1 MTGDQSLMEQLA
13 HWLRRTHLTKV
24 KEHLVPETRVEKMQ
38 HRVLA
43 AANVQINPARVTR
56 GCVIRSWRGN
66 RRCTSTGLPGTRRAL
81 LSRQHPIPLRCRIHK
96 RLRIFRRAV
105 AQVVPA
111 TSRPTWHGVGLAHHG
126 GVSWQERRIDT
137 RRTSRRVR
145 PITRL
150 CKRWLWRT
158 TFDRSIVSEWRQCHR
173 QRSHRNRIVISFSV
187 VDHWERFAPIAL
199 PTEQPIAQAI
209 IDTQSTDALRF
220 KPRNCSTFRFGGRH
234 AVHRKSTRRV
244 RAIDRTPFAA
254 GGHLAGPSHARDV
267 DNLQHR
273 QRKLL
278 GKFKVTLIVRRHRHD
293 RTGSVAHEH
302 IVRGPDGNVLAG
314 RWIDCKQASWNA
326 GLLL

>member
-38 HRVLA
+38 HCVLA
-43 AANVQINPARVTR
+43 AADIQINPARVTCGR
-56 GCVIRSWRGN
+56 VIRSWRGK
-66 RRCTSTGLPGTRRAL
+66 RRCTSTRLPRPLRTL

-111 TSRPTWHGVGLAHHG
+111 TSRPAWHGVGLAHHG

-173 QRSHRNRIVISFSV
+173 QRSH
-187 VDHWERFAPIAL
+187 
-199 PTEQPIAQAI
+199 
-209 IDTQSTDALRF
+209 
-220 KPRNCSTFRFGGRH
+220 
-234 AVHRKSTRRV
+234 
-244 RAIDRTPFAA
+244 
-254 GGHLAGPSHARDV
+254 
-267 DNLQHR
+267 
-273 QRKLL
+273 
-278 GKFKVTLIVRRHRHD
+278 
-293 RTGSVAHEH
+293 
-302 IVRGPDGNVLAG
+302 
-314 RWIDCKQASWNA
+314 
-326 GLLL
+326 